1 MYTKIEISGIIE
13 VCTGMHIGG
22 AAQFAAIGAVDSPVV
37 EDVFERKPMIPGS
50 SLKGKLRSLLAQK
63 YNPKENTGIVKTHDE
78 DCTRILRLFG
88 ASASKDNNSQTPKNK
103 YKSRLIF
110 SDMFMENA
118 EELNERDIDIREV
131 KFENTIDRLTGKAN
145 PRQIERVVRGSV
157 FGLRIIYNVIEKSEI
172 EEDFITLLD
181 GFKLLEYDY
190 LGGHSSRGYGR
201 VRIRDLE
208 FDTVTGELDET
219 IELKMKDIIK
229 EYNIKRG
236 INEI

>member
-1 MYTKIEISGIIE
+1 M
-13 VCTGMHIGG
+13 
-22 AAQFAAIGAVDSPVV
+22 
-37 EDVFERKPMIPGS
+37 
-50 SLKGKLRSLLAQK
+50 
-63 YNPKENTGIVKTHDE
+63 
-78 DCTRILRLFG
+78 
-88 ASASKDNNSQTPKNK
+88 
-103 YKSRLIF
+103 
-110 SDMFMENA
+110 
-118 EELNERDIDIREV
+118 
-131 KFENTIDRLTGKAN
+131 
-145 PRQIERVVRGSV
+145 
-157 FGLRIIYNVIEKSEI
+157 RIIYNVIEKSEI

-190 LGGHSSRGYGR
+190 LGGHGSRGYGR